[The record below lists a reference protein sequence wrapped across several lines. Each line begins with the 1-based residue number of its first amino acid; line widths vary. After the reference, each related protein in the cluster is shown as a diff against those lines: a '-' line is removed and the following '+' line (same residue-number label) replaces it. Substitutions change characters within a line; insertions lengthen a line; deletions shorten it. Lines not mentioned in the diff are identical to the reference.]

1 MGASLRESEE
11 ENVDDKVKAL
21 ENINCRRNASVW
33 KNRVIR
39 NDGKMIT
46 SSEAIKLAANVIKTE
61 MGIPLSEEEEF
72 AEIKLKKNK

>member
-1 MGASLRESEE
+1 MEESC
-11 ENVDDKVKAL
+11 D
-21 ENINCRRNASVW
+21 
-33 KNRVIR
+33 